1 MPGHCSIIGPKKYL
15 DMYAENNQSDS
26 QQTPQQLT
34 WKQRLKKFLTSDFN
48 IKHESNEKVAAAIA
62 VGVLVGIL
70 PIWGFQMMVGVAI
83 AQFFGLNRLVVLAT
97 SNISLPPMIVGV
109 LYGSYLC
116 GCLIFDDA
124 PSISMDGITLEI
136 MLASGMCY
144 FVGAIILAII
154 SAVIAYIISFL
165 LLHLLR
171 RKTQQQ

>member
-1 MPGHCSIIGPKKYL
+1 
-15 DMYAENNQSDS
+15 MYAENDQNTS
-26 QQTPQQLT
+26 QETTRKLT
-34 WKQRLKKFLTSDFN
+34 WKQRLKNFLTSDFK

-70 PIWGFQMMVGVAI
+70 PVWGFQMMVGVAI
-83 AQFFGLNRLVVLAT
+83 AQFLGLNRLVVLAT
-97 SNISLPPMIVGV
+97 SNISLPPMIVGI

-116 GCLIFDDA
+116 GSLIFDDV
-124 PSISMDGITLEI
+124 PSISMEGISLDI
-136 MLASGMCY
+136 MLASGKCY

>member
-1 MPGHCSIIGPKKYL
+1 
-15 DMYAENNQSDS
+15 MYAENDQNTSLETTQEK
-26 QQTPQQLT
+26 T
-34 WKQRLKKFLTSDFN
+34 WKQRLKKFLTSDFD

-70 PIWGFQMMVGVAI
+70 PVWGFQMMVGVAI

-97 SNISLPPMIVGV
+97 SNISLPPMIVGI

-116 GCLIFDDA
+116 GSLIFDDA
-124 PSISMDGITLEI
+124 PSISMEGISLDI
-136 MLASGMCY
+136 MLASGKCY

>member
-1 MPGHCSIIGPKKYL
+1 
-15 DMYAENNQSDS
+15 MYAENDQNTS
-26 QQTPQQLT
+26 QETTRKLT
-34 WKQRLKKFLTSDFN
+34 WKQRLKNFLTSDFK

-70 PIWGFQMMVGVAI
+70 PVWGFQMMVGVAI

-97 SNISLPPMIVGV
+97 SNISLPPMIVGI

-116 GCLIFDDA
+116 GSLIFDDA
-124 PSISMDGITLEI
+124 PSISMDGISLDL
-136 MLASGMCY
+136 MLASGKCY

>member
-1 MPGHCSIIGPKKYL
+1 
-15 DMYAENNQSDS
+15 MYAENDQNTSLETTQEK
-26 QQTPQQLT
+26 T
-34 WKQRLKKFLTSDFN
+34 WKQRLKKFLTSDFD

-70 PIWGFQMMVGVAI
+70 PVWGFQMMAGVAI

-97 SNISLPPMIVGV
+97 SNISLPPMIVGI

-116 GCLIFDDA
+116 GSLIFDDA
-124 PSISMDGITLEI
+124 PSISMDGISLDI
-136 MLASGMCY
+136 MLASGKCY

>member
-1 MPGHCSIIGPKKYL
+1 
-15 DMYAENNQSDS
+15 MYAENDQNTNQETT
-26 QQTPQQLT
+26 QEKT
-34 WKQRLKKFLTSDFN
+34 WKQRLKTFLTSDFD

-70 PIWGFQMMVGVAI
+70 PVWGFQMMVGVAI

-97 SNISLPPMIVGV
+97 SNISLPPMIVGI

-116 GCLIFDDA
+116 GSLIFDDA
-124 PSISMDGITLEI
+124 PSISMEGISLDI
-136 MLASGMCY
+136 MLASGKCY

>member
-1 MPGHCSIIGPKKYL
+1 MC
-15 DMYAENNQSDS
+15 AENDQNSNQETT
-26 QQTPQQLT
+26 QKLT
-34 WKQRLKKFLTSDFN
+34 WKQRLKKFLTSDFD

-97 SNISLPPMIVGV
+97 SNISLPPMTVGI

-116 GCLIFDDA
+116 GSLIFDDA
-124 PSISMDGITLEI
+124 LSISMDGISLDI
-136 MLASGMCY
+136 MLASGKCY

>member
-1 MPGHCSIIGPKKYL
+1 
-15 DMYAENNQSDS
+15 MYAENDQNTS
-26 QQTPQQLT
+26 QETTRKLT
-34 WKQRLKKFLTSDFN
+34 WKQRLKNFLTSDFK

-70 PIWGFQMMVGVAI
+70 PVWGFQMMVGVAI

-97 SNISLPPMIVGV
+97 SNISLPPMIVGI

-116 GCLIFDDA
+116 GSLIFDDV
-124 PSISMDGITLEI
+124 PSISMEGISLDI
-136 MLASGMCY
+136 MLASGKCY

>member
-1 MPGHCSIIGPKKYL
+1 
-15 DMYAENNQSDS
+15 MYAENDQNTSLETTQEK
-26 QQTPQQLT
+26 T
-34 WKQRLKKFLTSDFN
+34 WKQRLKKFLTSDFD

-70 PIWGFQMMVGVAI
+70 PVWGFQMMVGVAI

-97 SNISLPPMIVGV
+97 SNISLPPMIVGI

-116 GCLIFDDA
+116 GSLIFDDA
-124 PSISMDGITLEI
+124 PSISMDGISLDI
-136 MLASGMCY
+136 MLASGKCY

>member
-1 MPGHCSIIGPKKYL
+1 
-15 DMYAENNQSDS
+15 MYAENDQNTSLETTQDK
-26 QQTPQQLT
+26 T
-34 WKQRLKKFLTSDFN
+34 WKQRLKKFLTSDFD

-70 PIWGFQMMVGVAI
+70 PVWGFQMMVGVAI
-83 AQFFGLNRLVVLAT
+83 AQFFGLNRLVVLAM
-97 SNISLPPMIVGV
+97 SNISLPPMIVGI

-116 GCLIFDDA
+116 GSLIFDDA
-124 PSISMDGITLEI
+124 PSISMDGISLDI
-136 MLASGMCY
+136 MLASGKCY

>member
-1 MPGHCSIIGPKKYL
+1 
-15 DMYAENNQSDS
+15 MYAENDQNTSLETTQEK
-26 QQTPQQLT
+26 T
-34 WKQRLKKFLTSDFN
+34 WKQRLKKFLTSDFD

-70 PIWGFQMMVGVAI
+70 PVWGFQMMAGVAI
-83 AQFFGLNRLVVLAT
+83 AQFFGLNRMVVLAT
-97 SNISLPPMIVGV
+97 SNISLPPMIVGI

-116 GCLIFDDA
+116 GSLIFDDA
-124 PSISMDGITLEI
+124 PSISMDGISLDI
-136 MLASGMCY
+136 MLASGKCY

>member
-1 MPGHCSIIGPKKYL
+1 MC
-15 DMYAENNQSDS
+15 AENENNTGQES
-26 QQTPQQLT
+26 TPKLT
-34 WKQRLKKFLTSDFN
+34 WKQRLKKFLTSDFD

-116 GCLIFDDA
+116 GCLIFEDA
-124 PSISMDGITLEI
+124 PSISMDNISLDI
-136 MLASGMCY
+136 MLTSGMCY
-144 FVGAIILAII
+144 FVGAIIFAII

>member
-1 MPGHCSIIGPKKYL
+1 
-15 DMYAENNQSDS
+15 MYAENDQNTS
-26 QQTPQQLT
+26 QETTRKLT
-34 WKQRLKKFLTSDFN
+34 WKQRLKNFLTSDFK

-70 PIWGFQMMVGVAI
+70 PVWGFQMMVGIAI

-97 SNISLPPMIVGV
+97 SNISLPPMIVGI

-116 GCLIFDDA
+116 GSLIFDDV
-124 PSISMDGITLEI
+124 PSISMEGISLDI
-136 MLASGMCY
+136 MLASGKCY

>member
-1 MPGHCSIIGPKKYL
+1 
-15 DMYAENNQSDS
+15 MYAENENNTS
-26 QQTPQQLT
+26 QEAVPKLT
-34 WKQRLKKFLTSDFN
+34 WKQRLKKFLTSDFD

-116 GCLIFDDA
+116 GCLIFEDV
-124 PSISMDGITLEI
+124 PSITMDKISMDI

-144 FVGAIILAII
+144 FVGAIIFAII

>member
-1 MPGHCSIIGPKKYL
+1 
-15 DMYAENNQSDS
+15 MYAENDQNTS
-26 QQTPQQLT
+26 QETTRKLT
-34 WKQRLKKFLTSDFN
+34 WKQRLKNFLTSDFK

-70 PIWGFQMMVGVAI
+70 PVWGFQMMVGIAI

-97 SNISLPPMIVGV
+97 SNISLPPMIVGI

-116 GCLIFDDA
+116 GSLIFDDV
-124 PSISMDGITLEI
+124 PSISMDGISLEI
-136 MLASGMCY
+136 MLASGKCY

>member
-1 MPGHCSIIGPKKYL
+1 
-15 DMYAENNQSDS
+15 MYAENDQNTS
-26 QQTPQQLT
+26 QETTRKLT
-34 WKQRLKKFLTSDFN
+34 WKQRLKNFLTSDFK

-70 PIWGFQMMVGVAI
+70 PVWGFQMMVGVAI

-97 SNISLPPMIVGV
+97 SNISLPPMIVGI

-116 GCLIFDDA
+116 GSLIFDDA
-124 PSISMDGITLEI
+124 PSISMDGISLDI
-136 MLASGMCY
+136 MLASGKCY